1 MLWEL
6 LSVVLLLTFLGI
18 NILVWFVR
26 VGGKLAGITLR
37 KALRVEVPGNEKKGI
52 ERIFTP
58 IWILIGLWAS
68 FKVRWDFL
76 AMLFAFLAFRSGAN
90 ITRTL
95 VYSIHDGKILEDY
108 TGDSRVLSLLSRAVR
123 ASLLLEGLFVLAFGL
138 AYKAI
143 SVTAR
148 PGGLS
153 RGPFIIELW
162 LAGLVFGVFFGWLI
176 ARNNRGILLEN
187 QIAVVSFFAGKKGRE
202 KADELGRKVK
212 LKR

>member
-6 LSVVLLLTFLGI
+6 LSAVLLLTFLGI
-18 NILVWFVR
+18 NLWLWLIKAV
-26 VGGKLAGITLR
+26 GKLAGITV
-37 KALRVEVPGNEKKGI
+37 KKVLRVEVPGNEKKGL

-68 FKVRWDFL
+68 FKVRWDIL

-90 ITRTL
+90 VARAL
-95 VYSIHDGKILEDY
+95 VYSVHDGKVLERY
-108 TGDSRVLSLLSRAVR
+108 TGDSRVLSLIGKAAR
-123 ASLLLEGLFVLAFGL
+123 ASLLLEGVFVLAFGL

-162 LAGLVFGVFFGWLI
+162 LAGLGFGAFFGWLI